1 MIKITIEGM
10 NNNPDPLVLEDVDKF
25 IAFIYDDNDNIQVIG
40 SSDLSFITHCAFIA
54 DELARR
60 VVKKGFALAKD

>member
-10 NNNPDPLVLEDVDKF
+10 NNNPDPFVLENIDKF
-25 IAFIYDDNDNIQVIG
+25 IAFTCDDNDNIQIIG
-40 SSDLSFITHCAFIA
+40 SSDLHFIAYCAFIA

-60 VVKKGFALAKD
+60 VVKKGFAD